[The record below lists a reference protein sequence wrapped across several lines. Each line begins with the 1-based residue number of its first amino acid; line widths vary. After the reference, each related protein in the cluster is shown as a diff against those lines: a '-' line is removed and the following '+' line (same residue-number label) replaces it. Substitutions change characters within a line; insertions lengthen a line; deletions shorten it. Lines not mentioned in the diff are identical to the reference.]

1 MSSLTS
7 IDPEKKLR
15 SHCPQFTSVQ
25 IHHIM
30 CMHLLKIE
38 KEGKNNLAI
47 VGVGAEPH
55 GNLDGAGL
63 EGWTAPDLKVG
74 RRTPPVAVWY
84 EAKGWCRPGRAPL

>member
-38 KEGKNNLAI
+38 KEGKNNLQKWAL
-47 VGVGAEPH
+47 VQNRMAS
-55 GNLDGAGL
+55 
-63 EGWTAPDLKVG
+63 WMAPDLKVG
-74 RRTPPVAVWY
+74 RRRT
-84 EAKGWCRPGRAPL
+84 